1 MIDQSQFRKKLEEL
15 LEQADVQDKRLTNE
29 QIKEFFAEDGLTEE
43 QMLLVYDFLMSQ
55 KIVVSGYYK
64 QQTTEQIDESK
75 FSDEEKQYLAE
86 YTEDLKAMKQEQ
98 EGERAELLKKAVA
111 QDALAKSRLI
121 ELYLPQVV
129 EIAKELHEEGIYLGD
144 CVQEGNVSLIL
155 ALDMLP
161 EDDADA
167 FIQQEIRQGI
177 LAMMEEHKEL
187 KRRDKKMENQV
198 NNLDETLH
206 KMADEK
212 GRGITMSGLAEHMII
227 GKMFAK
233 DRADVKVDVEKL
245 IEDFDIL
252 FDRSDENAIREVLNR
267 WKQNLTN
274 GCEK

>member
-43 QMLLVYDFLMSQ
+43 QMLLVYDFFMSQ

-177 LAMMEEHKEL
+177 LAMLEEHKEL

-212 GRGITMSGLAEHMII
+212 GRGITMSELAEHMKISEDEILDII
-227 GKMFAK
+227 KLAGEEMYDKFKEYK
-233 DRADVKVDVEKL
+233 D
-245 IEDFDIL
+245 
-252 FDRSDENAIREVLNR
+252 N
-267 WKQNLTN
+267 
-274 GCEK
+274 

>member
-1 MIDQSQFRKKLEEL
+1 MIEQSQFRKKLEQL
-15 LEQADVQDKRLTNE
+15 LEQADAQDKRLTND

-64 QQTTEQIDESK
+64 QESAEAK
-75 FSDEEKQYLAE
+75 DTVLENNFTDEEKQYLEE

-98 EGERAELLKKAVA
+98 TGEREELLKKAVA

-121 ELYLPQVV
+121 ELYLPEVV

-161 EDDADA
+161 ETDADT
-167 FIQQEIRQGI
+167 FIKQEIRQGI

-187 KRRDKKMENQV
+187 KRRDKKLENQV

-212 GRGITMSGLAEHMII
+212 GRGITMSELAEHMKISEDEILDII
-227 GKMFAK
+227 KLAGEEMYDKFKKYK
-233 DRADVKVDVEKL
+233 D
-245 IEDFDIL
+245 
-252 FDRSDENAIREVLNR
+252 N
-267 WKQNLTN
+267 
-274 GCEK
+274 

>member
-64 QQTTEQIDESK
+64 QQKTEQIDESK

-129 EIAKELHEEGIYLGD
+129 EIAKELQEEGIYLGD

-212 GRGITMSGLAEHMII
+212 GRGITMSELAEHMKISEDEILDII
-227 GKMFAK
+227 KLAGEEMYDKFKEYK
-233 DRADVKVDVEKL
+233 D
-245 IEDFDIL
+245 
-252 FDRSDENAIREVLNR
+252 N
-267 WKQNLTN
+267 
-274 GCEK
+274 

>member
-1 MIDQSQFRKKLEEL
+1 MIEQSQFRKKLEQL
-15 LEQADVQDKRLTNE
+15 LEQADAQDKRLTND

-64 QQTTEQIDESK
+64 QESAAK
-75 FSDEEKQYLAE
+75 DTVLENNFTDEEKQYLEE

-98 EGERAELLKKAVA
+98 TGERKELLKKAVA

-121 ELYLPQVV
+121 ELYLPEVV

-161 EDDADA
+161 ETDADT
-167 FIQQEIRQGI
+167 FIKQEIRQGI

-187 KRRDKKMENQV
+187 KRRDKKLENQV

-212 GRGITMSGLAEHMII
+212 GRGITMSELAEHMKISEDEILDII
-227 GKMFAK
+227 KLAGEEMYDKFKKYK
-233 DRADVKVDVEKL
+233 D
-245 IEDFDIL
+245 
-252 FDRSDENAIREVLNR
+252 N
-267 WKQNLTN
+267 
-274 GCEK
+274 

>member
-212 GRGITMSGLAEHMII
+212 GYISEENDDYLRIYPNKDSKIRNYVEFWFNKDEDSNKAASITAHHE
-227 GKMFAK
+227 
-233 DRADVKVDVEKL
+233 
-245 IEDFDIL
+245 
-252 FDRSDENAIREVLNR
+252 
-267 WKQNLTN
+267 
-274 GCEK
+274 

>member
-55 KIVVSGYYK
+55 KIVVLGYYK

-212 GRGITMSGLAEHMII
+212 GRGITMSELAEHMKISEDEILDII
-227 GKMFAK
+227 KLAGEEMYDKFKEYK
-233 DRADVKVDVEKL
+233 D
-245 IEDFDIL
+245 
-252 FDRSDENAIREVLNR
+252 N
-267 WKQNLTN
+267 
-274 GCEK
+274 

>member
-1 MIDQSQFRKKLEEL
+1 
-15 LEQADVQDKRLTNE
+15 
-29 QIKEFFAEDGLTEE
+29 
-43 QMLLVYDFLMSQ
+43 
-55 KIVVSGYYK
+55 
-64 QQTTEQIDESK
+64 
-75 FSDEEKQYLAE
+75 
-86 YTEDLKAMKQEQ
+86 MKQEQ
-98 EGERAELLKKAVA
+98 EGERAELWKKAVA

-212 GRGITMSGLAEHMII
+212 GRGITMSELAEHMKISEDEILDII
-227 GKMFAK
+227 KLAGEEMYDKFKEYK
-233 DRADVKVDVEKL
+233 D
-245 IEDFDIL
+245 
-252 FDRSDENAIREVLNR
+252 N
-267 WKQNLTN
+267 
-274 GCEK
+274 

>member
-64 QQTTEQIDESK
+64 QQATEQIDESK

-98 EGERAELLKKAVA
+98 EGERVELLKKAVA

-212 GRGITMSGLAEHMII
+212 GRGITMSELAEHMKISEDEILDII
-227 GKMFAK
+227 KLAGEEMYDKFKEYK
-233 DRADVKVDVEKL
+233 D
-245 IEDFDIL
+245 
-252 FDRSDENAIREVLNR
+252 N
-267 WKQNLTN
+267 
-274 GCEK
+274 

>member
-167 FIQQEIRQGI
+167 FIQQEIRQ
-177 LAMMEEHKEL
+177 
-187 KRRDKKMENQV
+187 
-198 NNLDETLH
+198 
-206 KMADEK
+206 
-212 GRGITMSGLAEHMII
+212 
-227 GKMFAK
+227 
-233 DRADVKVDVEKL
+233 
-245 IEDFDIL
+245 
-252 FDRSDENAIREVLNR
+252 
-267 WKQNLTN
+267 
-274 GCEK
+274 

>member
-55 KIVVSGYYK
+55 KIVVSEYYK

-212 GRGITMSGLAEHMII
+212 GRGITMSELAEHMKISEDEILDII
-227 GKMFAK
+227 KLAGEEMYDKFKEYK
-233 DRADVKVDVEKL
+233 D
-245 IEDFDIL
+245 
-252 FDRSDENAIREVLNR
+252 N
-267 WKQNLTN
+267 
-274 GCEK
+274 

>member
-1 MIDQSQFRKKLEEL
+1 MIEQSQFRKKLEEL
-15 LEQADVQDKRLTNE
+15 LEQADAQDKRLTNE

-64 QQTTEQIDESK
+64 QESQDRKVQADESK
-75 FSDEEKQYLAE
+75 FTDEERQYLEE
-86 YTEDLKAMKQEQ
+86 YTEDLKAMKPET
-98 EGERAELLKKAVA
+98 EGERAELLKKAA
-111 QDALAKSRLI
+111 EQDALAKSRLI

-161 EDDADA
+161 EEDADT
-167 FIQQEIRQGI
+167 FIQHEIRHGI

-187 KRRDKKMENQV
+187 KRRDKKLENQV

-212 GRGITMSGLAEHMII
+212 GRGITMSELAEHMKISEDEILDII
-227 GKMFAK
+227 KLAGEEMYDKFKKYK
-233 DRADVKVDVEKL
+233 DK
-245 IEDFDIL
+245 
-252 FDRSDENAIREVLNR
+252 
-267 WKQNLTN
+267 
-274 GCEK
+274 

>member
-1 MIDQSQFRKKLEEL
+1 MIEQSQFRKKLEEL
-15 LEQADVQDKRLTNE
+15 LEQADAQDKRLTNE

-64 QQTTEQIDESK
+64 QESQGRKVQADESK
-75 FSDEEKQYLAE
+75 FTDEERQYLEE
-86 YTEDLKAMKQEQ
+86 YTEDLKAMKPET
-98 EGERAELLKKAVA
+98 EGERAELLKKAA
-111 QDALAKSRLI
+111 EQDALAKSRLI

-161 EDDADA
+161 EEDADT
-167 FIQQEIRQGI
+167 FIRHEIRQGI

-187 KRRDKKMENQV
+187 KRRDKKLENQV

-212 GRGITMSGLAEHMII
+212 GRGITMSELAEHMKISEDEILDII
-227 GKMFAK
+227 KLAGEEMYDKFKKYK
-233 DRADVKVDVEKL
+233 DK
-245 IEDFDIL
+245 
-252 FDRSDENAIREVLNR
+252 
-267 WKQNLTN
+267 
-274 GCEK
+274 

>member
-15 LEQADVQDKRLTNE
+15 LEQADVQNKRLTNE

-55 KIVVSGYYK
+55 KIVVSEYYK

-212 GRGITMSGLAEHMII
+212 GRGITMSELAEHMKISEDEILDII
-227 GKMFAK
+227 KLAGEEMYDKFKEYK
-233 DRADVKVDVEKL
+233 D
-245 IEDFDIL
+245 
-252 FDRSDENAIREVLNR
+252 N
-267 WKQNLTN
+267 
-274 GCEK
+274 

>member
-1 MIDQSQFRKKLEEL
+1 MIEQSQFRKKLEEL

-64 QQTTEQIDESK
+64 QQTTEQIDENK

-161 EDDADA
+161 ENDADA

-212 GRGITMSGLAEHMII
+212 GRGITMSELAEHMKISEDEILDII
-227 GKMFAK
+227 KLAGEEMYDKFKEYK
-233 DRADVKVDVEKL
+233 D
-245 IEDFDIL
+245 
-252 FDRSDENAIREVLNR
+252 N
-267 WKQNLTN
+267 
-274 GCEK
+274 

>member
-1 MIDQSQFRKKLEEL
+1 MIEQSQFRKKLEEL

-64 QQTTEQIDESK
+64 QQTTEQIDENK

-212 GRGITMSGLAEHMII
+212 GRGITMSELAEHMKISEDEILDII
-227 GKMFAK
+227 KLAGEEMYDKFKEYK
-233 DRADVKVDVEKL
+233 D
-245 IEDFDIL
+245 
-252 FDRSDENAIREVLNR
+252 N
-267 WKQNLTN
+267 
-274 GCEK
+274 

>member
-1 MIDQSQFRKKLEEL
+1 MIEQSQFRKKLEGL

-64 QQTTEQIDESK
+64 QQTTEQIDENK

-161 EDDADA
+161 ENDADA

-212 GRGITMSGLAEHMII
+212 GRGITMSELAEHMKISEDEILDII
-227 GKMFAK
+227 KLAGEEMYDKFKEYK
-233 DRADVKVDVEKL
+233 D
-245 IEDFDIL
+245 
-252 FDRSDENAIREVLNR
+252 N
-267 WKQNLTN
+267 
-274 GCEK
+274 

>member
-1 MIDQSQFRKKLEEL
+1 MIEQSQFRKKLEEL

-64 QQTTEQIDESK
+64 QQTTEQIDENK

-129 EIAKELHEEGIYLGD
+129 EIAKELHEEGICLGD

-212 GRGITMSGLAEHMII
+212 GRGITMSELAEHMKISEDEILDII
-227 GKMFAK
+227 KLAGEEMYDKFKEYK
-233 DRADVKVDVEKL
+233 D
-245 IEDFDIL
+245 
-252 FDRSDENAIREVLNR
+252 N
-267 WKQNLTN
+267 
-274 GCEK
+274 

>member
-64 QQTTEQIDESK
+64 QQTTEQIDENK

-212 GRGITMSGLAEHMII
+212 GRGITMSELAEHMKISEDEILDII
-227 GKMFAK
+227 KLAGEEMYDKFKKYK
-233 DRADVKVDVEKL
+233 D
-245 IEDFDIL
+245 
-252 FDRSDENAIREVLNR
+252 N
-267 WKQNLTN
+267 
-274 GCEK
+274 